1 MRTILRGDLH
11 QPSGSEP
18 PATGAA
24 GDPTNVHIPPWE
36 SSSQCF
42 PPREADAPHG
52 SRFQCTHFLHAPP
65 PQPPARL
72 FGSYT
77 QTQSEKLSSALGKRN
92 KGRSI
97 PLPAS
102 EGKVQSQHLA
112 CAPHHQHFMKKR
124 HEAVSH
130 ATCSEVRREVGE
142 WFPGAPLRTG
152 GRVIHGGKG
161 SEYQSQCDPYPEI
174 LHLRSRLCSPTVG

>member
-1 MRTILRGDLH
+1 MTCTSPQDLNL
-11 QPSGSEP
+11 QPQELP
-18 PATGAA
+18 E
-24 GDPTNVHIPPWE
+24 IPPTSTSRPGNQVPSASRPGKLTLRTGVG
-36 SSSQCF
+36 SSARTSST
-42 PPREADAPHG
+42 P
-52 SRFQCTHFLHAPP
+52 PP